1 MELPEPWH
9 YLPFQ
14 MATSS
19 LPHKP
24 LIAPLSPQCD
34 SYPSIHPAYQPI
46 RTSSARIHHICKLPC
61 SPLRFQALPSSLL
74 CGSKSG
80 RQRCSNDDVW
90 NTLWKHAPVPQMGLI
105 KRRIRSRY
113 QRNVLM
119 LVDSLL
125 GDPES
130 KNSKCRKERDYRA
143 AICKQK
149 MVALH
154 LLGIRTSPN
163 LA

>member
-1 MELPEPWH
+1 
-9 YLPFQ
+9 
-14 MATSS
+14 
-19 LPHKP
+19 
-24 LIAPLSPQCD
+24 
-34 SYPSIHPAYQPI
+34 
-46 RTSSARIHHICKLPC
+46 
-61 SPLRFQALPSSLL
+61 
-74 CGSKSG
+74 
-80 RQRCSNDDVW
+80 
-90 NTLWKHAPVPQMGLI
+90 
-105 KRRIRSRY
+105 
-113 QRNVLM
+113 M

-154 LLGIRTSPN
+154 LLSSLAKPN